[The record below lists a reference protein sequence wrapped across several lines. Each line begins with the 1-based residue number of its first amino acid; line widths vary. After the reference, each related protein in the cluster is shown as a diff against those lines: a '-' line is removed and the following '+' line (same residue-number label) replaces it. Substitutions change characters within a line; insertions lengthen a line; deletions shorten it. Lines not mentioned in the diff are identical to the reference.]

1 MLAIQ
6 RWPPWAHLGGCF
18 EGKTNQS
25 VLGVSVA
32 PSRLAHQRA
41 IVNYRS
47 MTFCRN
53 CGTVGLKKQ
62 DGRARFCS
70 AFGRREIIRR
80 WFASFV
86 TVKIDSVRGKD
97 FRSALE
103 RIKRGDSARYARKPR
118 HCSFLDGLRARG
130 RCFCVLCRF
139 STWWRKEKIIW
150 FLPRQTRA
158 PQLSLALRPPKSNLT
173 SYKKAQATKKKPSD
187 SDNPTHLHVAVFS

>member
-6 RWPPWAHLGGCF
+6 RWPLWAHLGGCF

-150 FLPRQTRA
+150 FLPRQTRRA
-158 PQLSLALRPPKSNLT
+158 SALCRPLPPKKQPDLLQKS
-173 SYKKAQATKKKPSD
+173 AGHQKKPSD